1 MLPSHRRGFED
12 ILRCRTPA
20 MWGHVFECNH
30 CGRLQYAYHSCRNRS
45 CPKCHKSDTQAWLQ
59 GRQKELLPVPYYHVI
74 FTLPH
79 ELRGFTRLH
88 QQDVYGLL
96 IKSAADS
103 IIKLAADPRYV
114 GSRVGVMAVL
124 HTWGSNLSYHPHVH
138 CLVTGGG
145 LSPDGQTWMPA
156 RDNYLVPVNALSRLF
171 RGIFLDRIR
180 RQFEDIH
187 LPESIWQK
195 DWIVHCK
202 PAVQGTRTVL
212 NYLARYIH
220 RVAIT
225 NSRIISADNGKVTF
239 RYKDSSGAQIKTMT
253 VSTEEF
259 IRRFLQHVLPAG
271 VHKVRYYGLWSSSN
285 RKHLRKM
292 QQILTQPGNNQ
303 QVRLEEDMDV
313 EVPPPSEARP
323 CPHCQKGHAHLD
335 RASTPPTEST
345 TMRQLTLISSTIKSN
360 PKHEP
365 SVYMTIPVHLSS
377 EKMPHIGHRSHLIS
391 HRSFPIDQ
399 PIPPRARSN
408 RTNPSADH
416 R

>member
-1 MLPSHRRGFED
+1 MG
-12 ILRCRTPA
+12 
-20 MWGHVFECNH
+20 GHVFECNH
-30 CGRLQYAYHSCRNRS
+30 CGRLQYSYHSCRNRS

-79 ELRGFTRLH
+79 ELRRFTRLH
-88 QQDVYGLL
+88 QQDLYGLL

-103 IIKLAADPRYV
+103 IIKLAADPHYV
-114 GSRVGVMAVL
+114 GGRVGVMAVL
-124 HTWGSNLSYHPHVH
+124 HMWGSNLSYHPHVH

-195 DWIVHCK
+195 DWVVHCK

-239 RYKDSSGAQIKTMT
+239 RYKGSSGAHTKSMT
-253 VSTEEF
+253 VSAEEF

-271 VHKVRYYGLWSSSN
+271 IHKVRYYGLWSSSN
-285 RKHLRKM
+285 RKHLCKM
-292 QQILTQPGNNQ
+292 QQILTRSGNDQ
-303 QVRLEEDMDV
+303 QGRLEEDMDV

-323 CPHCQKGHAHLD
+323 CPHCQRG
-335 RASTPPTEST
+335 
-345 TMRQLTLISSTIKSN
+345 MLIWIG
-360 PKHEP
+360 
-365 SVYMTIPVHLSS
+365 HLSRQ
-377 EKMPHIGHRSHLIS
+377 GRA
-391 HRSFPIDQ
+391 
-399 PIPPRARSN
+399 PP
-408 RTNPSADH
+408 
-416 R
+416 